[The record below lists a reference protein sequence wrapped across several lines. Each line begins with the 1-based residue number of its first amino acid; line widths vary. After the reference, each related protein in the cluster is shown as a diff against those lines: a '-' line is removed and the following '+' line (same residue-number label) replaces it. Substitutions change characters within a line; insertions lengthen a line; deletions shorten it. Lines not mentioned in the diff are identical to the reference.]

1 MYNEKK
7 CNACELMDICIAYQ
21 AVADISVQLNR
32 VMNNSMDGKLPFQ
45 NIIDTVAHDCK
56 RFVPV
61 RPGELTV
68 NRG

>member
-32 VMNNSMDGKLPFQ
+32 VMNNSMDGKTPFQ

-56 RFVPV
+56 RFEPV
-61 RPGELTV
+61 KRE
-68 NRG
+68 NR

>member
-7 CNACELMDICIAYQ
+7 CSTCRLMDICIAYQ
-21 AVADISVQLNR
+21 AVSDISIQLNR
-32 VMNNSMDGKLPFQ
+32 VMDISMDGKLPFQ

-61 RPGELTV
+61 RGEDL
-68 NRG
+68 